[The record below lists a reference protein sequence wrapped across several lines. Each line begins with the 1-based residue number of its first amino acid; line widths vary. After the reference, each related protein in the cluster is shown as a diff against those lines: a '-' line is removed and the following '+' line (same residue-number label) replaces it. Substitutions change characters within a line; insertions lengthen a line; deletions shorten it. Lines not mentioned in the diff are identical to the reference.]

1 MRPGSH
7 PRPLIDVVID
17 AVQSAGL
24 RVVTRDVGKILFR
37 PLMVD
42 TGAESTWIDAAVL
55 EAIGIERRK
64 KDLQFQ
70 LANGQ
75 IVTRSVGYAVLM
87 VDKAETVDEVVFAQR
102 GDLQLLG
109 ARALEGLNLQ
119 VDSRRKRLVAAGPI
133 VSAAAVPPRFGQLVQ
148 VLRGSSEE
156 SRKAPDEQA
165 EKASGY
171 QIESTMTWPEARFQV
186 HLTYNAQFVERKRT
200 GVHDGERHDRA
211 STAGRPAFVASLCPS
226 SVAFAD
232 SPARTRISA
241 SSRAVN
247 R

>member
-1 MRPGSH
+1 MGLFSVGCRVLNPATSKST
-7 PRPLIDVVID
+7 VV
-17 AVQSAGL
+17 
-24 RVVTRDVGKILFR
+24 RR
-37 PLMVD
+37 LMVD

-75 IVTRSVGYAVLM
+75 IVTRSVGYAVLR
-87 VDKAETVDEVVFAQR
+87 VHKAETVDEVVFAQR

-148 VLRGSSEE
+148 VF
-156 SRKAPDEQA
+156 
-165 EKASGY
+165 
-171 QIESTMTWPEARFQV
+171 PEA
-186 HLTYNAQFVERKRT
+186 LKNPGKP
-200 GVHDGERHDRA
+200 RA
-211 STAGRPAFVASLCPS
+211 NRPKKPRVTRSK
-226 SVAFAD
+226 
-232 SPARTRISA
+232 AR
-241 SSRAVN
+241 
-247 R
+247 